1 MSIKKQISIIN
12 NEIKDH
18 AELVAV
24 SKTRSI
30 EDINEA
36 YNQGQKKFGE
46 NRVQEIVDKFNKLPK
61 DIEWHM
67 IGHLQKNKVKYIS
80 EFISLIHSLD
90 RLSLAN
96 EIDKNGKKHDKSI
109 DCLIQIKISKE
120 ESKFGLNI
128 DELHSFYNEVKM
140 FKNINIRGLMGMA
153 TYTDDKELVNN
164 EFKKMKKLFEKMK
177 SIDSNIKILVT
188 NTGNGKDTF
197 KLTKELEEG
206 LTLYLTETYFELE
219 PQETKEINTQGL
231 ETKSNSDYDAVF
243 EVKSVGND
251 NVSADIILKVKGNS
265 DSNSN
270 SSLNGNLF
278 ILTVGA
284 IVFSMLLTEKR
295 KR

>member
-12 NEIKDH
+12 NEIKNH
-18 AELVAV
+18 AELIAV

-177 SIDSNIKILVT
+177 SIDSNIKILSI
-188 NTGNGKDTF
+188 GMSDDYSLAIKNG
-197 KLTKELEEG
+197 
-206 LTLYLTETYFELE
+206 
-219 PQETKEINTQGL
+219 
-231 ETKSNSDYDAVF
+231 SNMIR
-243 EVKSVGND
+243 VG
-251 NVSADIILKVKGNS
+251 SKIFG
-265 DSNSN
+265 
-270 SSLNGNLF
+270 
-278 ILTVGA
+278 
-284 IVFSMLLTEKR
+284 KR
-295 KR
+295 NY